1 MNIVIVAS
9 QVQEKSEF
17 TTQDIAGLCVVLMIL
32 ALPLCCFIVDVISK
46 IRKHKA
52 EKKEFES
59 MSQGIPTAADAKML
73 SSMVTPNTDSKTW
86 REVCFKINKAIQQ
99 GQKEVTVNLGARQ
112 PEIPSEQFKAI
123 LCADPY
129 NYKVESYVS
138 NYAVIK
144 WGDEE

>member
-1 MNIVIVAS
+1 MNIAIVAS
-9 QVQEKSEF
+9 QMQEQSEV
-17 TTQDIAGLCVVLMIL
+17 TTQDIVGLCVVLMIL
-32 ALPLCCFIVDVISK
+32 ALPLCYFIIEGIDKLI
-46 IRKHKA
+46 KHKA

-73 SSMVTPNTDSKTW
+73 SSMVMPNTDSKTW
-86 REVCFKINKAIQQ
+86 KEVCFKINKAIQQ
-99 GQKEVTVNLGARQ
+99 GQKEVTVNLGAEQ

-123 LCADPY
+123 LCAEPY

>member
-1 MNIVIVAS
+1 MNIAIVAS
-9 QVQEKSEF
+9 QVSEQSEY
-17 TTQDIAGLCVVLMIL
+17 TQQDIAGLCVGLMIL
-32 ALPLCCFIVDVISK
+32 ALPLCYFIIGGISK
-46 IRKHKA
+46 IRKYKA

-73 SSMVTPNTDSKTW
+73 SSMVTPNTNSATW
-86 REVCFKINKAIQQ
+86 KEVCFKINKAIQE
-99 GQKEVTVNLGARQ
+99 GQKEVTVNLGAKQ

-123 LCADPY
+123 LCAEPY

>member
-1 MNIVIVAS
+1 MNITIVAL
-9 QVQEKSEF
+9 QVSEQSEY
-17 TTQDIAGLCVVLMIL
+17 TQQDIAGLCVVLTIL
-32 ALPLCCFIVDVISK
+32 AMPLFCFIIDGIIK
-46 IRKHKA
+46 TRKRKA

-59 MSQGIPTAADAKML
+59 MSQGIPTAADAKLL
-73 SSMVTPNTDSKTW
+73 SSMIAPDTDSKTW
-86 REVCFKINKAIQQ
+86 REVYFKINKAIQQ
-99 GQKEVTVNLGARQ
+99 GQKEVTVNLGAKQ

-129 NYKVESYVS
+129 NYKVESYTS